1 MRVVPTNWP
10 FASHS
15 KHMRTRHHNWHV
27 QRFGQGPKVLLI
39 HGTGAA
45 THSWKPLIDY
55 APDWADYM
63 LIDLPGHGYTDRP
76 RLGQSSI
83 SAITN
88 GLEQLLAQEG
98 FQPDYVMGHSAGAVI
113 AVTLGHRMQI
123 GNTITLNAAFS
134 EFSGIF
140 ASLFPMVARTMLVA
154 PFVSRLLAHLGR
166 DPSAIKRI
174 LQQTGSIIPQQ
185 QLDYYHRLFE
195 TRDHIQG
202 TLQLMADW
210 SVGDFITQLPSL
222 GQNVHF
228 ITAAND
234 LTVSPQVSKVWFD
247 RLPHAR
253 LTQIPSG
260 GHLIQEEA
268 PDLIWHAAFGDCS

>member
-1 MRVVPTNWP
+1 
-10 FASHS
+10 
-15 KHMRTRHHNWHV
+15 
-27 QRFGQGPKVLLI
+27 
-39 HGTGAA
+39 
-45 THSWKPLIDY
+45 
-55 APDWADYM
+55 
-63 LIDLPGHGYTDRP
+63 
-76 RLGQSSI
+76 
-83 SAITN
+83 
-88 GLEQLLAQEG
+88 
-98 FQPDYVMGHSAGAVI
+98 
-113 AVTLGHRMQI
+113 
-123 GNTITLNAAFS
+123 
-134 EFSGIF
+134 
-140 ASLFPMVARTMLVA
+140 
-154 PFVSRLLAHLGR
+154 
-166 DPSAIKRI
+166 
-174 LQQTGSIIPQQ
+174 
-185 QLDYYHRLFE
+185 LFE